1 MTSPTSVSFRFLVAL
16 ACLALGACHP
26 TPDSPPEDEEEEAE
40 AADSPSE
47 VRLSAATIAAAGITI
62 GSVQRTAI
70 SGATVIPAE
79 VQLDP
84 TRTAHVAPL
93 VDGRVS
99 EVHAVL
105 GQEVNAGDVLATL
118 VSADVAELVAATAD
132 ARARLAV
139 AEAAT
144 DRLAPLGESGV
155 ASRRSLLEAESDR
168 DRARAEL
175 AGLSQRR
182 TAVGARGGQ
191 SVALVAPL
199 GGVVV
204 DLHAVVGETVET
216 GSIIFTVADTRNLW
230 AIASAPEV
238 SIREVRDGASAVLRV
253 QAFPGV
259 SFPGEVTLLA
269 PTLDE
274 VTRTLDVRVELQPD
288 PTMRLRPGM
297 FGWVALG
304 DAGTSLVVPESALAR
319 LDGAD
324 VVFVPGDGEG
334 EFRVVPVALGRRTS
348 GLAEVTSG
356 LAEGDSVVTS
366 GSFTLKSE
374 LLRARL
380 AEDE

>member
-1 MTSPTSVSFRFLVAL
+1 MTSPTRFSIRSF
-16 ACLALGACHP
+16 LALVLLIPSACHP
-26 TPDSPPEDEEEEAE
+26 TPDADASDDEESE

-47 VRLSAATIAAAGITI
+47 VRLSAASITAAGVVV
-62 GSVQRTAI
+62 GRVERTAI

-93 VDGRVS
+93 VSGRLSDVR
-99 EVHAVL
+99 AGL
-105 GQEVNAGDVLATL
+105 GDEVNAGDVLATL
-118 VSADVAELVAATAD
+118 VSADVAQLAAATAD
-132 ARARLAV
+132 AQARLAV

-144 DRLAPLGESGV
+144 QRLAPLGESGV
-155 ASRRSLLEAESDR
+155 ASQRSLLDAQSER
-168 DRARAEL
+168 DRARAEV

-182 TAVGARGGQ
+182 AAVGARGAQ

-199 GGVVV
+199 GGVIV

-216 GSIIFTVADTRNLW
+216 GSIVFTVADTRQLW
-230 AIASAPEV
+230 AIASTPEM
-238 SIREVRDGASAVLRV
+238 SIGDVVHGATAVLRV
-253 QAFPGV
+253 QAFPGS
-259 SFPGEVTLLA
+259 SFPGTVTLLA

-274 VTRTLDVRVELQPD
+274 ATRTLDVRVELEPD
-288 PTMRLRPGM
+288 PTLRLRPGM
-297 FGWVALG
+297 FGWIALG
-304 DAGTSLVVPESALAR
+304 AADAGLVVPESALAR

-324 VVFVPGDGEG
+324 IVFVPGDGEG
-334 EFRVVPVALGRRTS
+334 EFRVIPVALGRRTS
-348 GLAEVTSG
+348 GLAEVISG

-366 GSFTLKSE
+366 GAFTLKSE

>member
-1 MTSPTSVSFRFLVAL
+1 MTSPTRVSFRIVALVAFLSL
-16 ACLALGACHP
+16 AACHP
-26 TPDSPPEDEEEEAE
+26 TPDTPQADEETE

-47 VRLSAATIAAAGITI
+47 VRLSPASIAAAGITV
-62 GSVQRTAI
+62 GAVQRTAI
-70 SGATVIPAE
+70 SGATVMPAE

-99 EVHAVL
+99 EVHAEL

-118 VSADVAELVAATAD
+118 ISADVAELAAATAD

-216 GSIIFTVADTRNLW
+216 GSIVFTVADTRNLW
-230 AIASAPEV
+230 AVASAPEV
-238 SIREVRDGASAVLRV
+238 SIREVRDGASATLRV
-253 QAFPGV
+253 EAFPGV

-297 FGWVALG
+297 FGWIALG
-304 DAGTSLVVPESALAR
+304 DANTSLVVPESALAR

-324 VVFVPGDGEG
+324 VVFIPGDGEG
-334 EFRVVPVALGRRTS
+334 EFRVLPVALGRRTS
-348 GLAEVTSG
+348 GLAEVASG

-366 GSFTLKSE
+366 GAFTLKSE
-374 LLRARL
+374 LLRSRL